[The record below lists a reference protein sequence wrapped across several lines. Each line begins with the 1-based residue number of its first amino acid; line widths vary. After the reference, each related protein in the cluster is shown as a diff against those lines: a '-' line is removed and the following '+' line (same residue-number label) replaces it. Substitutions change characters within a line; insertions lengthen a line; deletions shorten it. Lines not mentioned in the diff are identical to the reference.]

1 MLQAV
6 GDTGMMACGADS
18 PVDFI
23 CVTLV
28 GLSEKAEV
36 ASSLTKGRGT
46 RKAKRRLQIR
56 LCDAKLVTSSG
67 RSSTPSI
74 SDMPVRFEQVREFLT
89 RHLCGDFDVEYREH
103 AVITTSADIEM
114 PEGMIAISPA
124 TCQFPPITDWWFA
137 WAPEQ
142 QADDDAGV

>member
-1 MLQAV
+1 
-6 GDTGMMACGADS
+6 
-18 PVDFI
+18 
-23 CVTLV
+23 
-28 GLSEKAEV
+28 
-36 ASSLTKGRGT
+36 
-46 RKAKRRLQIR
+46 
-56 LCDAKLVTSSG
+56 
-67 RSSTPSI
+67 
-74 SDMPVRFEQVREFLT
+74 MPVRFEQVREFLT
-89 RHLCGDFDVEYREH
+89 RHLCADFDVEYREH